1 MHLIQEEMTK
11 DEQVSLCGQAV
22 RQRLRVAILSP
33 GVEKHRRD
41 SRWGW
46 RWRNESQW
54 ASSPRR
60 SNLRGSRCSP
70 FALGSEVDPRITR
83 PSPVATPD
91 LLSETRAFETTAES
105 PSGPLECPFAMEESS
120 SNNVR
125 PNPAV
130 FRNIRQ
136 ILVLPEFPLTPLA
149 QLRFLKLRKFQN
161 AFPNFLKFSVKII
174 FLYLI
179 YRNNLFP

>member
-1 MHLIQEEMTK
+1 MTTK
-11 DEQVSLCGQAV
+11 DEQVSRCGQAV

-60 SNLRGSRCSP
+60 SNPRGSRCSP

-83 PSPVATPD
+83 PSPPPTCYHRRARLNHRGKPFGTPRV
-91 LLSETRAFETTAES
+91 SV
-105 PSGPLECPFAMEESS
+105 AMEESS

-125 PNPAV
+125 PDSAV
-130 FRNIRQ
+130 FRNI
-136 ILVLPEFPLTPLA
+136 
-149 QLRFLKLRKFQN
+149 
-161 AFPNFLKFSVKII
+161 
-174 FLYLI
+174 
-179 YRNNLFP
+179 

>member
-1 MHLIQEEMTK
+1 MQGVTTK
-11 DEQVSLCGQAV
+11 DEQVSRCGQAV

-60 SNLRGSRCSP
+60 SNPRGSRCSP

-83 PSPVATPD
+83 PSPPPTCYQ
-91 LLSETRAFETTAES
+91 SRARLKPPRKALRDPCRVSVRHGGKFIEQCASRFCGFPKYPTN
-105 PSGPLECPFAMEESS
+105 FSS
-120 SNNVR
+120 
-125 PNPAV
+125 
-130 FRNIRQ
+130 Q
-136 ILVLPEFPLTPLA
+136 FPLTPLA
-149 QLRFLKLRKFQN
+149 QLKFQN
-161 AFPNFLKFSVKII
+161 LLFLIFLNAIKII
-174 FLYLI
+174 FVI
-179 YRNNLFP
+179 

>member
-1 MHLIQEEMTK
+1 MQLIRGATTK
-11 DEQVSLCGQAV
+11 DEQVSRCGQAV

-60 SNLRGSRCSP
+60 SNPRGSRCSP

-83 PSPVATPD
+83 PSPPPTCYQRR
-91 LLSETRAFETTAES
+91 RAFETTAES

-125 PNPAV
+125 PVSAV
-130 FRNIRQ
+130 FRNIRR
-136 ILVLPEFPLTPLA
+136 IFVSRVSVNSTCSIEIPAKIPEP
-149 QLRFLKLRKFQN
+149 
-161 AFPNFLKFSVKII
+161 AFPNFLKFH
-174 FLYLI
+174 
-179 YRNNLFP
+179 